1 MTLLQPQ
8 HLVKQEEHELCFMF
22 IPPLAT
28 ELVPRAY
35 CCLEHAACTSLA
47 CKTAQ
52 RAAQQRGKNY
62 TARDKEV
69 HHVMQVLKRV
79 TTITIRTVMVTATFL
94 CRKKSALNPIPKPYI
109 LNPNPQ
115 ILNPKPYT
123 QTLHPKTQAL
133 NPKLEPLRPKL
144 QALNPTC
151 SIALG
156 FRA

>member
-1 MTLLQPQ
+1 MNYASCSFPLLPQCWFQGHTAASSMQLARVWPAKLPNAQPNNAGRTT
-8 HLVKQEEHELCFMF
+8 
-22 IPPLAT
+22 PA
-28 ELVPRAY
+28 
-35 CCLEHAACTSLA
+35 
-47 CKTAQ
+47 
-52 RAAQQRGKNY
+52 RG
-62 TARDKEV
+62 KEV

-79 TTITIRTVMVTATFL
+79 TTITIRTVMVTATTL

-156 FRA
+156 FRAWGK